1 MHLFRSIIF
10 ILYVIHRKSMVRKE
24 ENKDSE
30 IIEHGDLFFFYRPKI
45 DAEEV
50 KELGDVGR
58 FYMVTSPE
66 QDHGTTTKNQV
77 YRLFLLGQKHL
88 PEIVEG
94 KSTSRER
101 NWALNILTTSNP
113 EDIRQELMS
122 AEYSM
127 ETRGK

>member
-1 MHLFRSIIF
+1 
-10 ILYVIHRKSMVRKE
+10 MVRKE

-101 NWALNILTTSNP
+101 NWALNILTTSRP
-113 EDIRQELMS
+113 
-122 AEYSM
+122 
-127 ETRGK
+127 